1 MLFRF
6 ASVIASRLRP
16 ILLRAISRVVGLLI
30 MAIAVH
36 FIASAVGE
44 WAHSGVR

>member
-1 MLFRF
+1 
-6 ASVIASRLRP
+6 VIASRLRP
-16 ILLRAISRVVGLLI
+16 TLLRAISRVFGLLI

-44 WAHSGVR
+44 WAHNGVR